1 MPFNSLGFVYGFL
14 PIGVTLMHF
23 VHRTMPTRANI
34 VLILLSM
41 VFMAL
46 DSTNALLLLLSSAAI
61 NYAVGSLIVNIQQK
75 DGATNS
81 VLAYGIGMNVLFLA
95 FFKYANGA
103 FAILNHVLGTHIT
116 SIALPLA
123 ISFYTFS
130 QISYLI
136 ELSRKQIEPPSAVDY
151 LCYVLFFPKLI
162 AGPIARP
169 SEFLPQLK
177 MVRSG
182 AWLSEQRW
190 KGAAFFIVGLFK
202 KACIADSLSPYTD
215 RVFDLANAGGA
226 IGFYQAW
233 CGVFSY
239 GLQLYFDFSGYTDMA
254 IGAALMV
261 GIILPPNFDAPYR
274 ATSISDF
281 WRRWHMSLSFFFRDY
296 LYIFLGGNRKG
307 ELRRYANVLI
317 VMVLCGMWHGSGIQF
332 AAWGALHGFFITIHA
347 LWSRIKKT
355 AGWQFVRYEK
365 QRLIL
370 ARLLTLF
377 CVMIAWVPFRAASM
391 QATWRLFGIMADF
404 PTRLMTSGEFY
415 LMMITVVPALLI
427 VWVFP
432 TSQNWLKHEGI
443 GKEENI
449 LATENGMTIDTPQT
463 PPLPWTAWRLNIFW
477 GLCLGCMA
485 ATSLISIAGGARFIY
500 GGF

>member
-1 MPFNSLGFVYGFL
+1 MPFNSLGFIYGFL
-14 PIGVTLMHF
+14 PVSIILIHF
-23 VHRTMPTRANI
+23 VHKTVPTLANFVFI
-34 VLILLSM
+34 VISM

-46 DSTNALLLLLSSAAI
+46 DSTNAFILLLSSAAA
-61 NYAVGSLIVNIQQK
+61 NYAVGSLIVDIQRK
-75 DGATNS
+75 DGTTNR

-95 FFKYANGA
+95 FFKYANGT

-116 SIALPLA
+116 AIALPLA

-136 ELSRKQIEPPSAVDY
+136 ELSRKQIERPSPADY

-202 KACIADSLSPYTD
+202 KACIADNLSPYTD
-215 RVFDLANAGGA
+215 RVFDLANGDGA

-254 IGAALMV
+254 IGVALMV

-281 WRRWHMSLSFFFRDY
+281 WKRWHMSLSFFFRDY

-307 ELRRYANVLI
+307 ELRRYANVFI
-317 VMVLCGMWHGSGIQF
+317 VMILCGLWHGSGFQF
-332 AAWGALHGFFITIHA
+332 AVWGALHGFFTMIHA
-347 LWSRIKKT
+347 MWSGMKK
-355 AGWQFVRYEK
+355 ASGWQFVGYEK
-365 QRLIL
+365 QRLML
-370 ARLLTLF
+370 ARLFTLL

-391 QATWRLFGIMADF
+391 HATWRLWGVMVDF
-404 PTRLMTSGEFY
+404 PTRLMNSGEFY
-415 LMMITVVPALLI
+415 LLMITVVPGLLI
-427 VWVFP
+427 VWLFP
-432 TSQNWLKHEGI
+432 TSQKWLRHED
-443 GKEENI
+443 
-449 LATENGMTIDTPQT
+449 ATKAESTPVSENGMETGPQQS
-463 PPLPWTAWRLNIFW
+463 PPSPWTAWRVNLFW
-477 GLCLGCMA
+477 GLLLGCMA